1 MKRGKF
7 LSTLLILVFVCS
19 SVLNAQ
25 KNSTEPTSEQKE
37 AWRKAQEEQL
47 HNDWANFGRFREEN
61 KQINMPAAG
70 EKRVVFMGNSITEGW
85 IRIDPGFFSGKPYIN
100 RGISGQTTPQMLVR
114 FKPDVINL
122 KPSVVV
128 ILAGINDIA
137 GNTGP
142 STLEMIEDNLSSMAE
157 IAQANKI
164 AVVLSSVLP
173 AYDFPWHPGLQPAE
187 KVVQLNAWIKNYA
200 MTHKCIYLD
209 YFTPMSDEKHALK
222 KSYTEDGVH
231 PTLAGYKIMEPLV
244 EEAIQKAL
252 NLH

>member
-1 MKRGKF
+1 MKRCIF
-7 LSTLLILVFVCS
+7 LSMLLFLVFAGS
-19 SVLNAQ
+19 SVLVAQ
-25 KNSTEPTSEQKE
+25 KNAAEPTNEQKE

-47 HNDWANFGRFREEN
+47 HNDWANLGRFREEN
-61 KQINMPAAG
+61 KLVTMPAEG
-70 EKRVVFMGNSITEGW
+70 EKRVVFMGNSITQEW
-85 IRIDPGFFSGKPYIN
+85 IRIDSNFFSGKPYIN

-142 STLEMIEDNLSSMAE
+142 STLEMIEDNLSSMSE
-157 IAQANKI
+157 IAKANGVV
-164 AVVLSSVLP
+164 VVLSSVLP
-173 AYDFPWHPGLQPAE
+173 AFDFPWHHGLKPAE
-187 KVVQLNAWIKNYA
+187 KVVQLNEWIKNYA
-200 MTHKCIYLD
+200 MTHNCIYLD

-222 KSYTEDGVH
+222 AEYTLDGVH
-231 PTLAGYKIMEPLV
+231 PNLDGYKIMDPLAV
-244 EEAIQKAL
+244 EAVNKAL